1 MRNFRS
7 LVRKA
12 AAQGKPLVMAAVI
25 GGMSMAHAA
34 VDVTEITASKTD
46 ISDVGAAVFGV
57 YLAIK
62 LTKWVRR
69 AL

>member
-1 MRNFRS
+1 MRNSKFVQS
-7 LVRKA
+7 AILAGAAVAAGAAKA
-12 AAQGKPLVMAAVI
+12 AT
-25 GGMSMAHAA
+25 
-34 VDVTEITASKTD
+34 DVTEITGAKTE
-46 ISDVGAAVFGV
+46 IAAVGAAVFGV

>member
-1 MRNFRS
+1 MKFNLSR
-7 LVRKA
+7 A
-12 AAQGKPLVMAAVI
+12 AAVVLTTAAGMAQ
-25 GGMSMAHAA
+25 AA
-34 VDVTEITASKTD
+34 VDVTEITATKTE
-46 ISDVGAAVFGV
+46 IAAVGTAVFGV